1 MLNMP
6 ADMVAMME
14 KEGALMRPPDVEKI
28 VAASTAAVVGSME
41 KASCALCDIA
51 CKVEAAAN
59 EVRAAGAAQAAA
71 FDGWMGF
78 PVVSA
83 PEWPFNTFSGPGKLD
98 PYSDPFRWQHHREDD
113 EIMAIIS
120 AFLSVN

>member
-1 MLNMP
+1 MP

-78 PVVSA
+78 PEVVTQ
-83 PEWPFNTFSGPGKLD
+83 PWPYETMSGPGKYD
-98 PYSDPFRWQHHREDD
+98 PYADPWVGQMHREDD
-113 EIMAIIS
+113 EIMAIMA
-120 AFLSVN
+120 AFLAVN